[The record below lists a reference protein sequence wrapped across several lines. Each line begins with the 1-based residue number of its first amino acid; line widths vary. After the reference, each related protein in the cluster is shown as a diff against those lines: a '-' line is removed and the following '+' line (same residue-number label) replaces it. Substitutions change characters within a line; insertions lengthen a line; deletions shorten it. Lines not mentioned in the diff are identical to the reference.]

1 MIRESRFLTALVL
14 LPLCAQLMF
23 VSAVRAQDEK
33 AADEAAATP
42 AEGKKPEVPAEPLAA
57 PALKVTVDSD
67 EKDPT
72 EAWKALLVRKLA
84 IFEQLQDLK
93 KKFATAATSEEK
105 RTTREQFV
113 DLIREFDI
121 GVYPEMLELAA
132 KIYAKDES
140 DLDAG
145 EIVMKEAFNN
155 YDFDR
160 SAEISAK
167 LLAANRKT
175 RDILSLGAVSQFI
188 IHNFEQ
194 ASAIFAEAR
203 KLKRLDLEYELYVE
217 PAKRYQELWKVEREI
232 RAKEDALEGSA
243 ALPRIQFETTKG
255 KIDIE
260 LFEDHAPNTVA
271 NAISLVE
278 DGKYDG
284 IGFHRFERLFCIQ
297 GGDPNSLDEN
307 PDNDGYGGPGY
318 SIKCECYRAD
328 ARMHFRGSLSMAHS
342 GPDTGGSQFFITH
355 LPTEWLNVRTEPE
368 KGGHTVFGRVVDG
381 MKVAAS
387 LRKGDKITKATV
399 LRKRPH
405 EYKPE
410 ITPDVEPE
418 EPTEESSKDE
428 SSSEDAS
435 KDETSKEDSP
445 ADGDAKTE

>member
-14 LPLCAQLMF
+14 LPLCAQLML
-23 VSAVRAQDEK
+23 VSSIRAQDEK
-33 AADEAAATP
+33 AESEAP
-42 AEGKKPEVPAEPLAA
+42 KA
-57 PALKVTVDSD
+57 PTLKVTVDAGD
-67 EKDPT
+67 EDPS
-72 EAWKALLVRKLA
+72 EKWKSLLARRLA
-84 IFEQLQDLK
+84 IFEKLQDLK
-93 KKFATAATSEEK
+93 KKFADGATSDEK
-105 RTTREQFV
+105 RTVRDQFV

-121 GVYPEMLELAA
+121 AIYPQMQELAA
-132 KIYAKDES
+132 KVYEKNDS

-175 RDILSLGAVSQFI
+175 RDILSLGAISQFI

-203 KLKRLDLEYELYVE
+203 KLNRLDFEYERYVE
-217 PAKRYQELWKVEREI
+217 PAKRYEEMWKVERAI
-232 RAKEDALEGSA
+232 RAKEDALKGDA
-243 ALPRIQFETTKG
+243 ALPRVQFETTRG
-255 KIDIE
+255 KIVIE

-278 DGKYDG
+278 GGKYDG

-297 GGDPNSLDEN
+297 GGDPNSLDDD

-318 SIKCECYRAD
+318 SIKCECYEEN

-342 GPDTGGSQFFITH
+342 GPDTGGSQFFLTH
-355 LPTEWLNVRTEPE
+355 LPTDWLNARTEPE
-368 KGGHTVFGRVVDG
+368 KGGHTVFGRVVEG
-381 MKVAAS
+381 MNVASS

-410 ITPDVEPE
+410 ITPDEKPE
-418 EPTEESSKDE
+418 EPAAESSKDE
-428 SSSEDAS
+428 SSS
-435 KDETSKEDSP
+435 KESTD
-445 ADGDAKTE
+445 DAKTE